1 MKKSVSLK
9 GMINFN
15 LLSEPSLSVRVL
27 RNVVSQAAR
36 IKFTL
41 NRVEYLVEKRRKR
54 ERERNRHAYLIAS
67 RYKRG

>member
-1 MKKSVSLK
+1 MKKSVSSK

-15 LLSEPSLSVRVL
+15 LLSEPPLPLSLSLPVL

-41 NRVEYLVEKRRKR
+41 NRVSRGEKER
-54 ERERNRHAYLIAS
+54 EREESS
-67 RYKRG
+67 RVLDRFEV